1 MGNNRY
7 WSDCWND
14 FRNGDEK
21 AFRLLHDEFFHP
33 LHHYAMRLLQ
43 DSDLAYDAIQD
54 LFMKLWIKQKNLP
67 EVPFV
72 KAYLIRSLHTTI
84 LNKLRSLKLYELN
97 ISLQSSIPDIEFSP
111 EEIKIKEE
119 SELSNVRQLTKMINE
134 LPPIQ
139 KHIIYLRFYEGLSYK
154 EIGAAID
161 MNYQSLINM
170 TNRILNKVRVG
181 LRNYPELILFFLFL
195 WQFA

>member
-1 MGNNRY
+1 MGTNRH

-14 FRNGDEK
+14 FRKGDEK
-21 AFRLLHDEFFHP
+21 AFRLLHDEFFHS
-33 LHHYAMRLLQ
+33 LHDYALRLLQ
-43 DSDLAYDAIQD
+43 DNDLAYDAIQD
-54 LFMKLWIKQKNLP
+54 LFMKLWIKHEVLP
-67 EVPFV
+67 EVQFV

-97 ISLQSSIPDIEFSP
+97 ISLQSSIPDFEFSP

-119 SELSNVRQLTKMINE
+119 SELLSIRQLTSMINE

-154 EIGAAID
+154 EISEVVD
-161 MNYQSLINM
+161 MNYQSLVNT
-170 TNRILNKVRVG
+170 TNRILSKVKAA
-181 LRNYPELILFFLFL
+181 LKSHPEFLLIFLFL
-195 WQFA
+195 LPCM